1 MHLQNIQLNELM
13 EPTPPPQV
21 KGLLIL
27 HFALFAGQI
36 IFVLIATLLV
46 SLNLFP
52 AVLGKYG
59 PELIL
64 LSASIEVVAIVLA
77 RMLYKRRLKKINQ
90 NNLTLSKKLDAYR
103 SANITRWAILEG
115 AALIVIVLFLLTNQ
129 FLILFIVLALLFIFF
144 TTRPTAPNIA
154 TDLEVSERDIL
165 SA

>member
-1 MHLQNIQLNELM
+1 M

-27 HFALFAGQI
+27 HFALLAGQI

-46 SLNLFP
+46 SFHLFP

-64 LSASIEVVAIVLA
+64 ISASIEVIAIILA
-77 RMLYKRRLKKINQ
+77 KMLYKKNLKKINQ
-90 NNLTLSKKLDAYR
+90 KNLTLSKKLDAYR
-103 SANITRWAILEG
+103 GANITRWAILEG
-115 AALIVIVLFLLTNQ
+115 AALIVIVLFMLTNQ
-129 FLILFIVLALLFIFF
+129 YLILFIVLALLFIFF

-154 TDLEVSERDIL
+154 TDLEVSEGEIL

>member
-1 MHLQNIQLNELM
+1 M

-46 SLNLFP
+46 LTNLFP

-64 LSASIEVVAIVLA
+64 LAAMIEVIAIVLA
-77 RMLYKRRLKKINQ
+77 KMIYKRSLKKIHQ
-90 NNLTLSKKLDAYR
+90 NTTLPLSKKLEAFR
-103 SANITRWAILEG
+103 GANIIRWSILEG

-154 TDLEVSERDIL
+154 TDLQVREGEIF
-165 SA
+165 AMEG

>member
-1 MHLQNIQLNELM
+1 M

-64 LSASIEVVAIVLA
+64 ISALIEVIAIILA
-77 RMLYKRRLKKINQ
+77 KMLYKRKLKKINQ
-90 NNLTLSKKLDAYR
+90 TTLSLSQKLAAYR
-103 SANITRWAILEG
+103 GANITRWAILEG

-154 TDLEVSERDIL
+154 TDLQVSEQEIMGDSFI
-165 SA
+165 

>member
-1 MHLQNIQLNELM
+1 M
-13 EPTPPPQV
+13 EPTPSPQV
-21 KGLLIL
+21 KGLLVL

-64 LSASIEVVAIVLA
+64 LSALIEVIAILLA
-77 RMLYKRRLKKINQ
+77 KMLFKRKLRKINQ
-90 NNLTLSKKLDAYR
+90 NNLPLNKKLEAYR
-103 SANITRWAILEG
+103 GANITRWAILEG

-129 FLILFIVLALLFIFF
+129 FLILFIVLALLFIFY

-154 TDLEVSERDIL
+154 TDLEVSEREVVQEK
-165 SA
+165 

>member
-1 MHLQNIQLNELM
+1 M

-36 IFVLIATLLV
+36 LFVLVASFLVFSGYFPPVLAKYAPEMILLTAMIEVIAILLAKFIYKRHLRKIDATPATL
-46 SLNLFP
+46 N
-52 AVLGKYG
+52 
-59 PELIL
+59 
-64 LSASIEVVAIVLA
+64 
-77 RMLYKRRLKKINQ
+77 
-90 NNLTLSKKLDAYR
+90 KKLESYR

-129 FLILFIVLALLFIFF
+129 WLILIIVLALLFIFY

-154 TDLEVSERDIL
+154 TDLQVSEQEIFSLTGD
-165 SA
+165 

>member
-1 MHLQNIQLNELM
+1 M
-13 EPTPPPQV
+13 EPTPSPQV
-21 KGLLIL
+21 KGLLVL

-64 LSASIEVVAIVLA
+64 LSALIEVIAILLA
-77 RMLYKRRLKKINQ
+77 KMIFKRKLRKINQ
-90 NNLTLSKKLDAYR
+90 NNLPLNKKLESYR
-103 SANITRWAILEG
+103 GANITRWAILEG

-129 FLILFIVLALLFIFF
+129 FLILFIVLALLFIFY

-154 TDLEVSERDIL
+154 TDLEVSEREVVQEK
-165 SA
+165 

>member
-1 MHLQNIQLNELM
+1 M
-13 EPTPPPQV
+13 EPTPSPQV

-64 LSASIEVVAIVLA
+64 LSALIEVIAILLA
-77 RMLYKRRLKKINQ
+77 KMLFKRKLKKINQ
-90 NNLTLSKKLDAYR
+90 NKLALNKKLEAYR
-103 SANITRWAILEG
+103 GANITRWAILEG

-129 FLILFIVLALLFIFF
+129 FLILFIVLALLFIFY

-154 TDLEVSERDIL
+154 TDLEASEREVVQEK
-165 SA
+165 